1 MLAQIRARQ
10 GRLRGVVHAAS
21 AIGDG
26 FAADVEAEAAAAI
39 LKPKLAG
46 AVALDELTRD
56 DPIELFVL
64 FSSATTLL
72 GAPGQGV
79 YVAANMALEAL
90 ARHRRAAGRP
100 ALAVGWGPIADAGY
114 LADRPDTR
122 DALARRLG
130 AKPIPAAAAL
140 AGLPA
145 LAASGLPFAA
155 FAETSWS
162 EARRYLP
169 ILATSLF
176 AEIRA
181 EASALPSDDSLLER
195 LASLAGEEALTLLKG
210 VVTEEAANIL
220 RLPAAG
226 IDSQRPLSEL
236 GMDSLMAVELRLAL
250 ESRLRIDLPIMS
262 LAEGTSVASIA
273 GRLAGAVAARPQR
286 DEVLTLAARYEVGE
300 SAELAALTGDFEP
313 ADVRS
318 AAAE

>member
-1 MLAQIRARQ
+1 
-10 GRLRGVVHAAS
+10 
-21 AIGDG
+21 
-26 FAADVEAEAAAAI
+26 
-39 LKPKLAG
+39 
-46 AVALDELTRD
+46 
-56 DPIELFVL
+56 VL

-90 ARHRRAAGRP
+90 ARRRRAGGRP

-114 LADRPDTR
+114 LADRPETR
-122 DALARRLG
+122 DALSRRLG
-130 AKPIPAAAAL
+130 AKPIPAAEAL

-145 LAASGLPFAA
+145 LAASHLPFAA

-169 ILATSLF
+169 ILATPLF

-181 EASALPSDDSLLER
+181 EASALPSDDSLSER
-195 LASLAGEEALTLLKG
+195 LATLEGEEALALLKS
-210 VVTEEAANIL
+210 VVTEEAAHIL

-226 IDSQRPLSEL
+226 IDAQRPLSEL

-300 SAELAALTGDFEP
+300 STALAALASDFEP
-313 ADVRS
+313 ADERS